1 MSETLSLL
9 LHGCRGRMGQ
19 VLASMIAARE
29 DMIVSAGVDRPAD
42 SPDGRPASDTCSGVD
57 DGFPFPVY
65 SQMNLVSERPDVVI
79 DFSHHDA
86 VPALMSWCVATE
98 TPVVVCTTA
107 LSEEQRSA
115 VIEAAQTIPV
125 FQSANMSVGINLL
138 AKMAAMALPALERD
152 FNVEIIEKHH
162 NQKKDSPS
170 GTALMLA
177 DAINDACVQRKDYL
191 FGRHGT
197 VDHCA
202 ITELGIHAVRG
213 GTIPGEHT
221 ILLAGPDEVIEL
233 THTALSREIF
243 ARGALRAAAWLKDRA
258 PGLYSMADLL
268 S

>member
-1 MSETLSLL
+1 MSESLSIL
-9 LHGCRGRMGQ
+9 LHGCRGRMGK
-19 VLASMIAARE
+19 VLASMIQAQE
-29 DMIVSAGVDRPAD
+29 NMTVSAGVDRTAD
-42 SPDGRPASDTCSGVD
+42 PSNTVGSGDGEVS
-57 DGFPFPVY
+57 FPVY
-65 SQMNLVSERPDVVI
+65 SQIDSVLERSDVVI

-86 VPALMSWCVATE
+86 VPDLLSWCQATN

-107 LSEEQRSA
+107 LSEEQQAA
-115 VIEAAQTIPV
+115 VVEASKAIPV

-138 AKMAAMALPALERD
+138 AKMAAMAMPALEQD
-152 FNVEIIEKHH
+152 FNVELIEKHH

-177 DAINDACVQRKDYL
+177 DAINSACSQKKDYL

-197 VDHCA
+197 GDDCV
-202 ITELGIHAVRG
+202 ITDLGIHAVRG

-243 ARGALRAAAWLKDRA
+243 ARGALRAAAWLKAQA

-268 S
+268 D